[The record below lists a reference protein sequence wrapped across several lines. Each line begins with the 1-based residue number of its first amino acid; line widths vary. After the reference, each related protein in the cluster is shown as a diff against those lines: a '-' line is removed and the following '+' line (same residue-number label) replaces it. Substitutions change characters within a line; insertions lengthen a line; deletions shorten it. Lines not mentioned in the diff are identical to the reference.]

1 MWPDGH
7 QQSHYINDSLTPPHS
22 VYTQSQIP
30 VSPAGEEN
38 NSLEFFVVEKVV
50 KGPNAAFLPEGVRD
64 QVWVVTVDKQ
74 AAWKQT
80 VQHSLFPQRKNIYI
94 LYQMQHS
101 FIWKLHKNYTI
112 LSEYNK
118 TLLSAGHLPIDFTV
132 LEIDFLIDGRPQCL
146 FEPREEFPRRGV

>member
-1 MWPDGH
+1 MFMWPGGH
-7 QQSHYINDSLTPPHS
+7 QHYINDSLTLSHL

-80 VQHSLFPQRKNIYI
+80 VQHSLFPQGENIYI

-112 LSEYNK
+112 LREYNN
-118 TLLSAGHLPIDFTV
+118 LPVDFTV
-132 LEIDFLIDGRPQCL
+132 LEIDFLIDGPPQCL